1 MDTNGRNKLKKRSV
15 SIEIEVKK
23 TREKKTKEIE
33 KLNKLR
39 TKSKC
44 TIR

>member
-1 MDTNGRNKLKKRSV
+1 MDTNGRNKLKKGPFPSRLK
-15 SIEIEVKK
+15 EKNE
-23 TREKKTKEIE
+23 REKKTKEIE

-44 TIR
+44 TVR